1 MNRSPRTVALVVIAA
16 VLLLTAGC
24 LGGGGPDSQATS
36 GGNGNGNGNGNG
48 ADQSDEAGAGA
59 DRAGVQA
66 SQRSIIRSGSVE
78 LEVDDFDDTQQMLT
92 RTVREHGGFVSDSRI
107 ETNERDNESY
117 KSGEIV
123 FRVPQENFSVV
134 VNQTQTMGDLQSVDV
149 ESEDVTDQLV
159 DLNARLENLRAERER
174 LRALYENASD
184 TEAVLEVQDELSD
197 VQEEIET
204 LEAEQKALERKVAL
218 STLRVQMREPMPDSD
233 PIDAEDWT
241 DTPVLVAFLESIND
255 VIASVQTLI
264 VAVAYALPYLVVYV
278 PLIGGAFY
286 GVMRLR
292 RWRNGSSSPPAVNHI
307 GTADGTVEDEPNG
320 QNGASEED
328 SPAKD
333 DDSSGDGDESTE

>member
-1 MNRSPRTVALVVIAA
+1 MNRSPRGVALVVIAA
-16 VLLLTAGC
+16 MLLLTAGC
-24 LGGGGPDSQATS
+24 MGGGGPGEQANG
-36 GGNGNGNGNGNG
+36 GGNGNGNASGNGNG
-48 ADQSDEAGAGA
+48 NAAAADQSEEVGATA
-59 DRAGVQA
+59 DRGGIQA

-78 LEVDDFDDTQQMLT
+78 LEVNDFDDTQQTLT

-107 ETNERDNESY
+107 ETDERDNETY

-123 FRVPQENFSVV
+123 VRVPQQNFSLVV
-134 VNQTQTMGDLQSVDV
+134 EQAQAMGDLQSVNI

-184 TEAVLEVQDELSD
+184 TAAVLDVQDELSD

-204 LEAEQKALERKVAL
+204 LEAEQKSLERQVAL
-218 STLRVQMREPMPDSD
+218 STLQVRMREPQPDSE

-241 DTPVLVAFLESIND
+241 DTPVLVAFLESVNNA
-255 VIASVQTLI
+255 VASVQTLI
-264 VAVAYALPYLVVYV
+264 VAIAYALPYLVVYV

-292 RWRNGSSSPPAVNHI
+292 RWRSGSSSAPVTTPI
-307 GTADGTVEDEPNG
+307 GTADEG
-320 QNGASEED
+320 D
-328 SPAKD
+328 SPSED
-333 DDSSGDGDESTE
+333 DDSPEDGDESTE